1 MNTDFQI
8 GIIGS
13 GLAGISTALKLKK
26 AEKNSFVI
34 FERAA
39 EAGGIWR
46 DNIYPEC
53 RCDVVS
59 HVYSFLD
66 EPNPNWESLY
76 ATQNEIFNYIN
87 HVIDKN
93 QIRNHI
99 RFNTDIIDATFVTA
113 AGYWQLTDNS
123 NNTIRVKVLVL
134 ALGKLN
140 RPKIPSFKG
149 DQLYRGRIIHT
160 SQWDPSYDFYDKRI
174 GVIGT
179 GASAV
184 QIIPAIAQTVKRLTV
199 FQRNAAWIT
208 FRNNVY
214 YSDAEQ
220 RKFRKFPLLLKIK
233 RSLYFWRNELLG
245 LAFIGPKWV
254 NTLFR
259 SFFLKNLAKAI
270 DDPETMKK
278 LIPSYTVGCKRV
290 MRSDDYYPAFNRANV
305 DLEVDPI
312 DNFTADGIKT
322 SSGKEYQLDAV
333 IMATGFEVGEMNF
346 KINIIGLKGR
356 NLRDVWQA
364 NDGECYKGMITAGF
378 PNLAFVSGPNSASG
392 FNSSLLIMEY
402 QAGYIMKY
410 IREIEA
416 AGKNSYLDLREDV
429 QKSYKGYLNKKFIG
443 SVWLSGCTSWQQ
455 NSRGKNVV
463 VYPGFMKQF
472 KRNVKNFK
480 KEEYNLFRN

>member
-26 AEKNSFVI
+26 AGKDAFVI
-34 FERAA
+34 FERAGA
-39 EAGGIWR
+39 AGGIWR

-66 EPNPNWESLY
+66 EPNPNWDSLY
-76 ATQNEIFNYIN
+76 ATQTEIYDYIN
-87 HVIDKN
+87 QVIDKN
-93 QIRNHI
+93 GIRKHI
-99 RFNTDIIDATFVTA
+99 RFNTDITDATFIA
-113 AGYWQLTDNS
+113 EQGCWRLTDS
-123 NNTIRVKVLVL
+123 NNKTITVKVLVV

-140 RPKIPSFKG
+140 RPKIPSFNG
-149 DQLYRGRIIHT
+149 DDLYKGRIMHT
-160 SQWDPSYDFYDKRI
+160 SQWDPSYDFADKNI

-184 QIIPAIAQTVKRLTV
+184 QIIPALAPSVKNLTV

-208 FRNNVY
+208 FRNNVI

-220 RKFRKFPLLLKIK
+220 KRFRKYPFLLKV
-233 RSLYFWRNELLG
+233 RRALYFWKNELLG

-254 NTLFR
+254 NNLFR

-270 DDPETMKK
+270 GDPETMKK

-305 DLEVDPI
+305 GLEVDQI
-312 DNFTADGIKT
+312 DSFTAEGIKT
-322 SSGKEYQLDAV
+322 STGKEYQLDAV

-356 NLRDVWQA
+356 NIREVWKA
-364 NDGECYKGMITAGF
+364 NNAECYKGMITSGF

-402 QAGYIMKY
+402 QAGYIMQY

-416 AGKNSYLDLREDV
+416 SGKHSYLDLREDV
-429 QKSYKGYLNKKFIG
+429 QKSYMSYLAKKFSG
-443 SVWLSGCTSWQQ
+443 TVWLSGCHSWHQ
-455 NSRGKNVV
+455 NSKGKNVV
-463 VYPGFMKQF
+463 VFPGFMKQF
-472 KRNVKNFK
+472 KKQVQKFVKA
-480 KEEYNLFRN
+480 EYNLFHN